1 VAGAAPALG
10 TDGKYQVA
18 TKNLRF
24 GNEIA
29 EDEIDLDGGFVIML
43 ETIP

>member
-29 EDEIDLDGGFVIML
+29 EDEIDGGFVIML